1 MNISY
6 KNICK
11 IAFPVLVSLLVEQL
25 IGITDTAFLGHV
37 GEVELGASAIAG
49 VFYLIFFVIGSGFGV
64 GLQVLIA
71 RLNGEKEYPKL
82 TDIFTTGLSFMVL
95 LAVIMILL
103 SKLVSPAV
111 LHAIIKSDDIY
122 SAATRYL
129 DWRIFG
135 LVFSFIITAFRAYY
149 VGITRTKI
157 LSMCSLLMVVV
168 NIVCNYILV
177 FGKFG
182 APALGIE
189 GAAIGSCIAE
199 MSAAMIYLFHYAAK
213 EKVSSFSPFKDI
225 RRRWNDLKRIMRL
238 SVWTMLQSFFSLSS
252 WLVFFVLIEHLGEK
266 QLAISN
272 IVRSI
277 SSIPFMFTLS
287 LSQTASSLVGN
298 LIGEGRGSEVMRVC
312 RKVIALCYV
321 FSLIL
326 IVLGAV
332 FPQTIIR
339 LYTEDATLIQDTV
352 LPFWVMLSAYIITVP
367 SSVIYSAI
375 SGTGNAI
382 TAFKIEILG
391 LIVYVVYIVLLDLY
405 YPNVALLWTSEHIY
419 YLTMLIPSFL
429 YLRHGRW
436 KQKKI

>member
-64 GLQVLIA
+64 GLQVLIS
-71 RLNGEKEYPKL
+71 RLNGEKEYTKL

-95 LAVIMILL
+95 LAVIMIFL

-111 LHAIIKSDDIY
+111 LHSIIKSDDIY
-122 SAATRYL
+122 RAAMRYL

-149 VGITRTKI
+149 VGITQTKI
-157 LSMCSLLMVVV
+157 LSMCSLLMVFV
-168 NIVCNYILV
+168 NIVFNYILV

-199 MSAAMIYLFHYAAK
+199 MSAAIIYLIHYAVK
-213 EKVSSFSPFKDI
+213 EKVRSFSPFKDI

-238 SVWTMLQSFFSLSS
+238 SVWTMFQSFFSLSS

-312 RKVIALCYV
+312 RKVIVLCYV

-326 IVLGAV
+326 IVLGAI

-339 LYTEDATLIQDTV
+339 LYTEDTALIQDTV
-352 LPFWVMLSAYIITVP
+352 LPFWVMLSAYVITVP

-405 YPNVALLWTSEHIY
+405 YPNIALLWTSEHVY
-419 YLTMLIPSFL
+419 YLAMLIPSFL

-436 KQKKI
+436 KQTKI

>member
-1 MNISY
+1 MDISY

-103 SKLVSPAV
+103 SKIVSPAV

-122 SAATRYL
+122 NAATRYL

-157 LSMCSLLMVVV
+157 LSMCSLLMVVI

-213 EKVSSFSPFKDI
+213 EKVRSFSPFRDI

-298 LIGEGRGSEVMRVC
+298 LIGAGRGSEVMRVC
-312 RKVIALCYV
+312 RKVIGLCYG
-321 FSLIL
+321 FCLIL

-339 LYTEDATLIQDTV
+339 LYTEDATLIKDTV
-352 LPFWVMLSAYIITVP
+352 LPFWVMLSAYLITVP
-367 SSVIYSAI
+367 SGVLYSAI

-405 YPNVALLWTSEHIY
+405 YPNIALLWTSEHVY
-419 YLTMLIPSFL
+419 YLTMFIPSFL

-436 KQKKI
+436 KQKRI